1 MPVFQYLGIDESG
14 HSRQGLLDA
23 ATPREARE
31 VLARR
36 QMVSVAVKP
45 AVEKRSL
52 HLLRRLSRRQQQQ
65 WAMVTAELAA
75 LLGSGTG
82 LVKALEIV
90 AAQEPR
96 RSTRWVLMDVAD
108 RIRGGESF
116 GQALAH
122 HERHFDIVYRKMVE
136 AGERSGELASALREL
151 AAHKQR
157 QLDLAN
163 SVTAALTYP
172 AFLAVVGMAVSGLL
186 MGFVVPKVIS
196 VLALQGRA
204 LPWPTRILVA
214 LSETIAGYWWLIL
227 TAVLAMGLAV
237 IQILKVRRFRL
248 AWDAAKLCIPLV
260 GRLLHHQILSR
271 WARTFSSLLSSGLT
285 VTEGLQVL
293 RDASGNVAFGAALE
307 RVQGRIHSGGTLARA
322 AGQERVIPP
331 MVVQMIAVGEE
342 SGALDTLLLQAA
354 ETLQR
359 HTEVTVRRLTSLIE
373 PVLILAMGGLVGF
386 IILAVL
392 LPILEVQKVF

>member
-1 MPVFQYLGIDESG
+1 
-14 HSRQGLLDA
+14 
-23 ATPREARE
+23 
-31 VLARR
+31 
-36 QMVSVAVKP
+36 
-45 AVEKRSL
+45 
-52 HLLRRLSRRQQQQ
+52 
-65 WAMVTAELAA
+65 
-75 LLGSGTG
+75 
-82 LVKALEIV
+82 
-90 AAQEPR
+90 
-96 RSTRWVLMDVAD
+96 
-108 RIRGGESF
+108 
-116 GQALAH
+116 
-122 HERHFDIVYRKMVE
+122 
-136 AGERSGELASALREL
+136 
-151 AAHKQR
+151 
-157 QLDLAN
+157 
-163 SVTAALTYP
+163 
-172 AFLAVVGMAVSGLL
+172 
-186 MGFVVPKVIS
+186 
-196 VLALQGRA
+196 
-204 LPWPTRILVA
+204 
-214 LSETIAGYWWLIL
+214 
-227 TAVLAMGLAV
+227 
-237 IQILKVRRFRL
+237 
-248 AWDAAKLCIPLV
+248 LCIPLV